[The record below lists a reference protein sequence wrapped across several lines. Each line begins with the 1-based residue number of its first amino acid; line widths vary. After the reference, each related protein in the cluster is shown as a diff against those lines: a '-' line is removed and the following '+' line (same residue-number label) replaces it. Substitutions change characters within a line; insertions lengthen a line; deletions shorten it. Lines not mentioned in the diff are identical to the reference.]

1 MWSDGGMSHH
11 VEVSRTVAASPEKVY
26 EMVSDLPRMGE
37 WSPENTGGK
46 WVKGASGPAVGAVF
60 QGTNQL
66 GRKKW
71 KTVSK
76 VTAADVGREFAFD
89 VTAAGMK
96 VAGWGFTISPAA
108 DLVGG
113 STVTHW
119 WDDHRNPV
127 IAKITGLAL
136 GVKDRAAHNRS
147 NMEHMLERLTAA
159 VTAS

>member
-1 MWSDGGMSHH
+1 MSHQ
-11 VEVSRTVAASPEKVY
+11 VEVSRSVAASPEQVY

-46 WVKGASGPAVGAVF
+46 WVKGATGPVAGAVF
-60 QGTNQL
+60 QGTNKL
-66 GRKKW
+66 GKKKW

-96 VAGWGFTISPAA
+96 VAGWGFTIAPTDDPA
-108 DLVGG
+108 GG
-113 STVTHW
+113 ATVTHW

-127 IAKITGLAL
+127 IAKLTGLAL
-136 GVKDRAAHNRS
+136 GVKDRALHNRS
-147 NMEHMLERLTAA
+147 NMEQTLDRLAA
-159 VTAS
+159 TITAS